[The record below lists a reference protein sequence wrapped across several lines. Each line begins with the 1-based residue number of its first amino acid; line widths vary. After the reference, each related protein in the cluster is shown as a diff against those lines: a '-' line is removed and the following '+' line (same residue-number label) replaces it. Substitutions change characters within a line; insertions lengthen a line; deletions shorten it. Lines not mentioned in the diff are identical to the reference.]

1 MERKQNEEVRV
12 RNWSGTY
19 EYRASAVEAPTS
31 IEEVQALVARSPRI
45 RALGTRHSFNDL
57 ADTEGVL
64 VTTTEIPP
72 HFVLDAERR
81 IVTVGAGTRYAALA
95 TYLTDEGWA
104 LHNMGSLPHI
114 SVAGAI
120 ATGTHGSGNRNGNL
134 STAVRALEIVGAD
147 GDLRTVR
154 QGDPDFPGSVV
165 ALGALGVT
173 TRVTLAVQPRYLVRQ
188 DTYRNLPWDTLL
200 DRFAE
205 VSGGAYSVSVFTVW
219 ASDDVEQL
227 WVKRRVDDEGATVP
241 DDYFGAVRDRQERPE
256 LVEGISENLTRR
268 GTVVP
273 WLFGLPH
280 FRLDTPPS
288 AGDEIQSE
296 YFVDIADAGPALT
309 AMRGLADRVA
319 PHLTLTEL
327 RTMSADDLW
336 LSPAA
341 GRDSLAIHFT
351 WMNHPDEVFA
361 LLPAIE
367 DALRPFRTRPHW
379 GKLNRFEPAQLA
391 DVYPRL
397 GDMRDLVLRTDPQGK
412 FRNEYLERVLGLES
426 GGELPEV
433 SAPMG
438 A

>member
-1 MERKQNEEVRV
+1 MK
-12 RNWSGTY
+12 NWSSTY
-19 EYRASAVEAPTS
+19 EFTAPRIVAPES
-31 IEEVQALVARSPRI
+31 IAEVQRIVAGASRV
-45 RALGTRHSFNDL
+45 RALGTRHSFNGI
-57 ADTEGVL
+57 ADTTGTL
-64 VTTTEIPP
+64 LDVTALPEEITI
-72 HFVLDAERR
+72 DAA
-81 IVTVGAGTRYAALA
+81 AGTVTASGNTRYGVVAAALER
-95 TYLTDEGWA
+95 EGLA

-147 GDLRTVR
+147 GELRTVR

-219 ASDDVEQL
+219 ASDEVEQL

-241 DDYFGAVRDRQERPE
+241 DDYFGAVRDLEERPE

-309 AMRGLADRVA
+309 AIRGLADRVA

-336 LSPAA
+336 LSPAT

-367 DALRPFRTRPHW
+367 DALRPFGARPHW
-379 GKLNRFEPAQLA
+379 AKLNRFEPAQAA
-391 DVYPRL
+391 DLYPRL

-412 FRNEYLERVLGLES
+412 FRNEYLERVLGLEG

-433 SAPMG
+433 TAPMG